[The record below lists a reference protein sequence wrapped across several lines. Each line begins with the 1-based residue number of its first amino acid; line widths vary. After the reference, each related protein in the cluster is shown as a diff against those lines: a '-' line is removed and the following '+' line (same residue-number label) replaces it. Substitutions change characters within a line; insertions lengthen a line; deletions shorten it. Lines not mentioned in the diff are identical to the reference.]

1 MTDQPM
7 RSKSNLLPHLSLGIA
22 VLALGFSA
30 LFVRWAAA
38 PGPVMGL
45 YRMGLST
52 LILAPIYQ
60 RRNQK
65 RTALTKDLL
74 IFPALGGV
82 FLALDLALWNTSV
95 LYTKAAN
102 ATLMGNTA
110 PLWVALVAWLFLRER
125 LKFHFW
131 IGLALTLTGA
141 AIVLGSD
148 FILHPT
154 FGWGDVM
161 ALIAGL
167 FYAGYYLVTQQG
179 RKRLDT
185 LSYIWWMCLSSSI
198 SLFIISLIFGMPIFG
213 YSQQTYLAFLG
224 SAIVTQVGGYLAT
237 TYALGHI
244 PASVVSPTMIGQ
256 PVMTA
261 LLAIPFLGEILPA
274 NQWLGGLGVI
284 MGIFLVHRSRER
296 E

>member
-1 MTDQPM
+1 M
-7 RSKSNLLPHLSLGIA
+7 RFRSNLIPYLSLGVA

-30 LFVRWAAA
+30 LFVRWADA

-52 LILAPIYQ
+52 LILAPLYLQ
-60 RRNQK
+60 RNQK
-65 RTALTKDLL
+65 RTKITKDLL
-74 IFPALGGV
+74 VFPALGGL
-82 FLALDLALWNTSV
+82 FLALDLALWNTAV

-125 LKFHFW
+125 LSGGFW

-141 AIVLGSD
+141 TIVLGSD

-161 ALIAGL
+161 ALVAGF
-167 FYAGYYLVTQQG
+167 FYAGYYLFTQQG

-185 LSYIWWMCLSSSI
+185 LSYIWWMCLSSS
-198 SLFIISLIFGMPIFG
+198 LVLLIISLIFGMPIFG

-224 SAIVTQVGGYLAT
+224 SALITQVGGYLAT

-244 PASVVSPTMIGQ
+244 PASIVSPTMIGQ

-261 LLAIPFLGEILPA
+261 LLAIPFLGEILPTH
-274 NQWLGGLGVI
+274 QWLGGLGVI
-284 MGIFLVHRSRER
+284 IGIFLVHRSRER